1 MGKSDPNSHKGDR
14 WPQWDPREA
23 SVNDGAGVVARQAE
37 TALGRTGLKVT
48 PTWPWPPP
56 APPPAPH
63 TPMGTFTRF
72 SLLCWLLQMRN
83 ASGFLETAG
92 VPLVS
97 ATWLPPSPPPAM
109 PTVAAGPVMERVDNG
124 SQGTP
129 QLFLTSALAR
139 GVSGVFVWTALLL
152 TGHQVS
158 TPAPPSL
165 LSQEVSDELPWTDAV
180 IMGPPGTAPST
191 RH

>member
-1 MGKSDPNSHKGDR
+1 MVGGSPGKLQR
-14 WPQWDPREA
+14 MM
-23 SVNDGAGVVARQAE
+23 VLGVVVRQAAS
-37 TALGRTGLKVT
+37 ALGRTGPEVT
-48 PTWPWPPP
+48 PTWPCPPP

-63 TPMGTFTRF
+63 TPTGAFTGF

-83 ASGFLETAG
+83 ASGFLKTAG
-92 VPLVS
+92 APLVS

-109 PTVAAGPVMERVDNG
+109 PTVAAGPLMERVDNG
-124 SQGTP
+124 SQGAS

-158 TPAPPSL
+158 TPFTPIPAKPGSL
-165 LSQEVSDELPWTDAV
+165 REAWHSSD
-180 IMGPPGTAPST
+180 GPHGQML
-191 RH
+191 